1 MNADDVF
8 RYGHLTV
15 LGCIDGLP
23 YDLWEIPGVCGAWSV
38 KDILA
43 HLASYEL
50 AAVGVF
56 SGLLG
61 EGSTP
66 ELDRLLTEGA
76 AFNDAQVA
84 QRGGQSVAET
94 LEEYSAAHERAAELL
109 TRIPLDRRRQAGFLP
124 QYGEEYDLEDLIV
137 YVSYG
142 HKREH
147 SAQIAD
153 FCARS
158 RELGTD

>member
-23 YDLWEIPGVCGAWSV
+23 YDDWEIPGVCGAWSV
-38 KDILA
+38 KDIIG

-56 SGLLG
+56 SELLG

-66 ELDRLLTEGA
+66 ERDRLLAEGA
-76 AFNDAQVA
+76 TFNDAEVA
-84 QRGGQSVAET
+84 QRRGQSVAET
-94 LEEYSAAHERAAELL
+94 LEEYSAAHDRAAALL
-109 TRIPLDRRRQAGFLP
+109 ARIPLAQRRQAGFLP
-124 QYGEEYDLEDLIV
+124 RYGDEYDLEDLIV

-147 SAQIAD
+147 SAQIAE
-153 FCARS
+153 FCARR
-158 RELGTD
+158 RE